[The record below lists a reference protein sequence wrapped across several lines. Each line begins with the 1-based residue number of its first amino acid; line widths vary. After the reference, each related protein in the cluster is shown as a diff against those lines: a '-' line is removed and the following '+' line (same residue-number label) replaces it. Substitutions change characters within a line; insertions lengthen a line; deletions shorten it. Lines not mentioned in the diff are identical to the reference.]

1 MRESLSWMSKHTA
14 PQTEL
19 AMFDPKEA
27 TNAALMA
34 VLERY
39 AKVDGFDNTLAR
51 VLIARQRENKKL
63 EDPHLGA
70 TETNTDESV

>member
-1 MRESLSWMSKHTA
+1 MRESLSWMSRHTA

-19 AMFDPKEA
+19 ALFDPRET

-39 AKVDGFDNTLAR
+39 VKVDGFDNTLAR
-51 VLIARQRENKKL
+51 VYIERKRQQEQPLQDNAKQI
-63 EDPHLGA
+63 
-70 TETNTDESV
+70 NTDESV

>member
-1 MRESLSWMSKHTA
+1 MRESLHWMNKHTA

-19 AMFDPKEA
+19 ALFDPKET

-39 AKVDGFDNTLAR
+39 VKVEGFDNTLAR
-51 VLIARQRENKKL
+51 VYIERKRQQEAEKKKS
-63 EDPHLGA
+63 G
-70 TETNTDESV
+70 SKIQVQ